1 MWKVALDE
9 ATERRDNFKS
19 SAELNEEVYYSYYF
33 LLSAF
38 RNPKIGLQKLD
49 RISYNLEVLTN
60 LLFKLDTAID

>member
-33 LLSAF
+33 LLFAF